1 MNTRPIRTLAALLCT
16 ILALHAADPIA
27 PASTPATPASAP
39 AAPSIPEDKISR
51 LKALVAA
58 GNKSEAAKFADAL
71 TLLYPDDHRPAKL
84 LADQPATAALVAPRP
99 EESVPSTPPAPAEE
113 PAQEPVAPAATLSA
127 SAPSGATEP
136 TGLDRVKWA
145 GIEELMKDASTTQ
158 DVAERTR
165 ILTSV
170 LEKTAL
176 LRGTYPRM
184 MRLWFFRAFAAQQ
197 VRDFTAGSEA
207 GRKLIALGAT
217 ESGDAALLTLL
228 GRMENEGYLTVA
240 PELDPSRPGNLPR
253 ELTVTLAGNVPLEM
267 VWIEPGSFTMGAL
280 GGSGDEQP
288 AHPVTITR
296 GFWLGKYEVTQAQW
310 QAIMRTN
317 PALYLGPNRPV
328 ENVSWD
334 DIQTF
339 LQRANANAIGMPPGY
354 TYALPT
360 EAQWEYACRAGT
372 TGDYAGPLDEL
383 AWFSGN
389 SQNRTH
395 SVGLKRPNAWG
406 LYDMHGN
413 VREWCADWFG
423 DYSGAA
429 AVDPRGATS
438 GVYRVNRGGGCN
450 NGAVFCRS
458 ANRYLNDPS
467 NRRVD
472 LGFRLA
478 LRSTR

>member
-1 MNTRPIRTLAALLCT
+1 MNANPLRTLFSVLLTALAA
-16 ILALHAADPIA
+16 HAADPAA
-27 PASTPATPASAP
+27 PATVTSAP
-39 AAPSIPEDKISR
+39 AIPAAASSIPEDQFSR
-51 LKALVAA
+51 LTALVAA
-58 GNKSEAAKFADAL
+58 GKTSDAARFADAL
-71 TLLYPDDHRPAKL
+71 ALLYPDDPRPAQM
-84 LADQPATAALVAPRP
+84 LAAQASPPAA
-99 EESVPSTPPAPAEE
+99 PAPAVEAASPTAPITAPAAPEE
-113 PAQEPVAPAATLSA
+113 VAAPAATLAA
-127 SAPSGATEP
+127 SAPAPSAEP

-145 GIEELMKDASTTQ
+145 GIEELMKDATNTQ

-170 LEKTAL
+170 LEKSAP

-184 MRLWFFRAFAAQQ
+184 MRLWFFRAVAAQQ
-197 VRDFTAGSEA
+197 LRDFAAGAEA

-217 ESGDAALLTLL
+217 ESGDATMLTLL
-228 GRMENEGYLTVA
+228 GRMENEGYLAVA

-267 VWIEPGSFTMGAL
+267 IWIEPGSFTMGAL
-280 GGSGDEQP
+280 GGSADEQP
-288 AHPVTITR
+288 AHPVTLTR
-296 GFWLGKYEVTQAQW
+296 GYWLGKYEVTQAQW

-317 PALYLGPNRPV
+317 PSLYVGPNRPV

-334 DIQTF
+334 DVQIF
-339 LQRANANAIGMPPGY
+339 LQRANANALGMPPGY

-383 AWFSGN
+383 AWYSGN
-389 SQNRTH
+389 SDTRTH

-406 LYDMHGN
+406 LSDMHGN
-413 VREWCADWFG
+413 VREWCHDWFG
-423 DYSGAA
+423 DYTSAA

-438 GVYRVNRGGGCN
+438 GAYRVNRGGGCS

-458 ANRYLNDPS
+458 ANRYLNDPG

>member
-1 MNTRPIRTLAALLCT
+1 MKTRLIRTLAALLCAT
-16 ILALHAADPIA
+16 LALRAVETAAPTN
-27 PASTPATPASAP
+27 TPAPVLTAP
-39 AAPSIPEDKISR
+39 AASSIPEDQITR
-51 LKALVAA
+51 LKTLVTDGKTAD
-58 GNKSEAAKFADAL
+58 AAKFADAL
-71 TLLYPDDHRPAKL
+71 ALLYPDDPRPAKIL
-84 LADQPATAALVAPRP
+84 TGETV
-99 EESVPSTPPAPAEE
+99 PPAPA
-113 PAQEPVAPAATLSA
+113 APAPEAAASSPAPAPAGDPAAETAAPSSTLSA
-127 SAPSGATEP
+127 SAPSGASEP

-145 GIEELMKDASTTQ
+145 GIEELMKDANSTQ
-158 DVAERTR
+158 DTAERTR
-165 ILTSV
+165 ILTSI
-170 LEKTAL
+170 LEKSAP

-184 MRLWFFRAFAAQQ
+184 MRLWYFRAFAALQL
-197 VRDFTAGSEA
+197 RDFTAGAEA
-207 GRKLIALGAT
+207 GRKLLALGAT
-217 ESGDAALLTLL
+217 ESGDATMLTLL
-228 GRMENEGYLTVA
+228 GRMENEGYLAVA
-240 PELDPSRPGNLPR
+240 PELDPTRPGNLPR
-253 ELTVTLAGNVPLEM
+253 ELTVTLAGNVALEM
-267 VWIEPGSFTMGAL
+267 VWVEPGSFTMGAL

-310 QAIMRTN
+310 QAIMRVN

-334 DIQTF
+334 DVQTF
-339 LQRANANAIGMPPGY
+339 LQRANTSAIGLPAGY

-383 AWFSGN
+383 GWFSGN
-389 SQNRTH
+389 SETRTH

-413 VREWCADWFG
+413 VREWCHDWFG
-423 DYSGAA
+423 DYSSAA

-438 GVYRVNRGGGCN
+438 GAYRVNRGGGCS

-458 ANRYLNDPS
+458 ANRYLNDPG